1 MVFRRDN
8 KPEFQRQM
16 GALRQQL
23 GTHEEGNVAPESTY
37 VDQRE
42 MNYAPVQRE
51 APPVRET
58 SSYPLGSYAPAPVAT
73 TPEPAAA
80 PAADAQTSVIAQE
93 TIWKGD
99 LESRGSIHIHGRVE
113 GTVTAAREIYVAE
126 GADVDA
132 SLTAAVII
140 VAGAVSG
147 EIRCTNRFEMLPSGR
162 VDGNVQAPSLVVHE
176 GASIT
181 GGFKMGSPEVSNDS
195 KVASVMGRRAAR
207 GTA

>member
-23 GTHEEGNVAPESTY
+23 GTHEEGHVAPDSTY
-37 VDQRE
+37 ADPRE
-42 MNYAPVQRE
+42 MNYAP
-51 APPVRET
+51 ATRET
-58 SSYPLGSYAPAPVAT
+58 APIRESGNYPLNSYAPAPVAAQ
-73 TPEPAAA
+73 EPSSV
-80 PAADAQTSVIAQE
+80 PSADGQTSVISHE
-93 TIWKGD
+93 TVWKGE
-99 LESRGSIHIHGRVE
+99 LESRGSIHIHGRAE
-113 GTVTAAREIYVAE
+113 GTITALREIYVAE
-126 GADVDA
+126 GAEVDA

-140 VAGAVSG
+140 VAGAVTG

-162 VDGNVQAPSLVVHE
+162 VDGNIQSPSVVVHE

-181 GGFKMGSPEVSNDS
+181 GGFKMGAPEAGADP